1 MGVARY
7 NGMAGLA
14 ASASWGAPP
23 LREFETGRQ
32 IYECDSITGFNRIP
46 INVLGG
52 YVLAGAAFTSAELLP
67 LSPEEIATTLLI
79 DGSWLEADGIVQ
91 HHISDASK
99 DQVEQWIEGEGYN
112 EVTRITA
119 RTPDGWVIQTFQHD
133 EPADDPRE
141 FPADAIRYH
150 YNPLSPTGVLL
161 PAAMTFARLEEIAD
175 LIRDAQRGPGAKTAI
190 GGFVRNR
197 NLVETDLMSN
207 RPYVF
212 TGSELPL
219 DRMTSTAVVDQLVTE
234 TKRLEPKYTQLCNYV
249 DTTDPIQRP
258 SGADREL
265 VLGPMMKYVAYVRA
279 QMTAVL
285 GLYGASWTYEVEKIA
300 QPAPAPGLPN
310 QTMAGNNMN
319 QEPMN
324 G

>member
-1 MGVARY
+1 MAVVAVQR
-7 NGMAGLA
+7 
-14 ASASWGAPP
+14 SGA
-23 LREFETGRQ
+23 
-32 IYECDSITGFNRIP
+32 
-46 INVLGG
+46 
-52 YVLAGAAFTSAELLP
+52 
-67 LSPEEIATTLLI
+67 
-79 DGSWLEADGIVQ
+79 VQ
-91 HHISDASK
+91 
-99 DQVEQWIEGEGYN
+99 G
-112 EVTRITA
+112 
-119 RTPDGWVIQTFQHD
+119 
-133 EPADDPRE
+133 
-141 FPADAIRYH
+141 
-150 YNPLSPTGVLL
+150 
-161 PAAMTFARLEEIAD
+161 
-175 LIRDAQRGPGAKTAI
+175 DAQRGPGAKTAI

-212 TGSELPL
+212 TGSDLPL